1 VDHGAYDRSRPYDIR
16 SDSRRYYDDRR
27 DNGYGSE
34 YDAPG
39 YASDSSSGQVGARH
53 YRDLSSHARADGYGS
68 SR

>member
-16 SDSRRYYDDRR
+16 SDSRRYYEDRH

-39 YASDSSSGQVGARH
+39 YTGNSGNGQAGTRH
-53 YRDLSSHARADGYGS
+53 YRDLSSHARADSYGS